1 MSIYEFIDFIRNS
14 KKYGIKVII
23 RDIIVINK
31 LYLQSYYIKN
41 ILKFAK
47 ENNLKFTFFITA
59 KNIKKRINLI
69 KQIAND
75 GHEIGSHGYNHI
87 LLGNKKYDLI
97 YKELK
102 SADNLFKENNIIVSG
117 FRAPFLS
124 INNEVINVLKELG
137 YTYSSNRQD
146 NKIKKYSNG
155 IIEKKIISPYDW
167 EAFIVKNI
175 KIDDLFKIWKNQ
187 KGVFLMHPWLFVKYL
202 DRFKNEFI
210 KDKKDYRIISKNKIA
225 ISFDIY

>member
-1 MSIYEFIDFIRNS
+1 MINEFIDFLRHS
-14 KKYGIKVII
+14 RKYGVKIIIK
-23 RDIIVINK
+23 DLININR
-31 LYLQSYYIKN
+31 LYLQSYYIKT
-41 ILKFAK
+41 ILDFARK
-47 ENNLKFTFFITA
+47 NKLKFTFFITA
-59 KNIKKRINLI
+59 KNLKKRKNLI
-69 KQIAND
+69 EQIIKD

-87 LLGNKKYDLI
+87 LLENKDYNSI

-102 SADNLFKENNIIVSG
+102 FADNMFKENNIIING

-124 INNEVINVLKELG
+124 INNEVIKVLKDLR

-146 NKIKKYSNG
+146 NKIRKYSNG
-155 IIEKKIISPYDW
+155 IIEKNIISPYDW

-175 KIDDLFKIWKNQ
+175 KINDLFNIWKGQ

-202 DRFKNEFI
+202 DRFKKEFI
-210 KDKKDYRIISKNKIA
+210 KDKRDYRIISNNEIA